1 MNPGFCIISH
11 KNVELLQKIS
21 KKKSAVEKSKYVTG
35 NSSKCRLP
43 GFELLDGIGTST
55 SREEYHL
62 WKSHKNQ
69 QGWGL
74 PVLPQT

>member
-1 MNPGFCIISH
+1 M
-11 KNVELLQKIS
+11 
-21 KKKSAVEKSKYVTG
+21 KKKNEVEKKKNVTG
-35 NSSKCRLP
+35 NSSKYRLP
-43 GFELLDGIGTST
+43 AFELLDGIGTST
-55 SREEYHL
+55 SSMEYHL